1 MNTIE
6 SKSGYKTQIKA
17 PFFSQVSRFNDLT
30 NQFNLFED
38 ILAKNETKPSK

>member
-30 NQFNLFED
+30 NQISLLED
-38 ILAKNETKPSK
+38 ILAKNEAKTTK